1 MSRNSVTSCGNGG
14 GLFADEG
21 GPVEG
26 GADVDGADAAVS
38 ALGTVGVVGG
48 VGAVDEDGDD
58 GVVGS
63 IEVRTLLRRGH
74 ESVDRRRIRV
84 ATDDVADA
92 HSDAVA
98 LGLAELTVVEE
109 RELHAPAEV
118 DHADQSGHAVERTGL
133 AAEVAL
139 ERRPDE

>member
-14 GLFADEG
+14 GRFAADDEG
-21 GPVEG
+21 
-26 GADVDGADAAVS
+26 A
-38 ALGTVGVVGG
+38 TVGVGALGPGGTGG
-48 VGAVDEDGDD
+48 VGGGVDD

-92 HSDAVA
+92 HSDALA
-98 LGLAELTVVEE
+98 LGLAELAVVEE
-109 RELHAPAEV
+109 RELHTPAEV

-139 ERRPDE
+139 ER